1 MKKVFSLVSILILG
15 VVLVACGPKADIIG
29 PDEVVAIKTSFA
41 DQNTQRRFTY
51 EQSNP
56 LVMPD
61 GKTITTGELKPTWQ
75 FVESQL
81 NLDIT
86 DVSTPGQRPVDMFDF
101 AAANSFADA
110 NVYGGGNLGERIMD
124 AGVEGYFVPLNDHW
138 DRLPNFKKYLDA
150 NPLVSESITAWDG
163 NIYHAPYIAE
173 IDNYAR
179 MYMGRYSW
187 VTALLDGEVDGN
199 AFAHETETAEL
210 TIAYEPYWVSGSITG
225 LPYGNL
231 RKTKNV
237 AQLQADAAVAG
248 KINGVTALQVLKNY
262 IDEVYPTLEK
272 RSDLFLGET
281 GQYDIDELTALWRV
295 IKLHPNTL
303 TKEAT
308 GTVRAE
314 ATIYPFFTRQS
325 NHREELLRLQVY
337 FGGQRVHGSDSYGSR
352 FYIDHNGELQYS
364 YAQDSFLNNLQRIR
378 GWAREGLV
386 DQRIFGQANS
396 TNLRTG
402 LIFSDGN
409 EANKVFGFMTYDFTS
424 STTAATGGQ
433 DDVIAILPPLTTTPA
448 SNGEFVHYVENARVV
463 KPDGW
468 GISSASTEKEIA
480 ASLKMF
486 DYFFTE
492 EGAKVQN
499 YGTPD
504 MWVEGEEFENPFDG
518 TKGPKFND
526 WTITTAGAVSNGDIS
541 SFLRDHVGS
550 LIAIGYQKEIGF
562 ELQATSENG
571 FKSWDLYFGNET
583 RPAVIMNSYTA
594 TEPYYQLAPAI
605 ISLNLNEVNIV
616 TNQTTM
622 RADTQLVDNIFGF
635 IGDVDGE
642 DVPKDVAGLKAM
654 FTTANVATYVEIYRT
669 AYARI
674 SG

>member
-1 MKKVFSLVSILILG
+1 MKKVFSIVTIFILG
-15 VVLVACGPKADIIG
+15 MVLVACGPNEIIG
-29 PDEVVAIKTSFA
+29 PDEVVALKTSFA

-61 GKTITTGELKPTWQ
+61 GSTITTGQLKPTWQ
-75 FVESQL
+75 FVEDQL

-86 DVSTPGQRPVDMFDF
+86 DVSTPGQRPTDMFDF
-101 AAANSFADA
+101 AAANNFAGA
-110 NVYGGGNLGERIMD
+110 NIFGGGNLGERIMD
-124 AGVEGYFVPLNDHW
+124 AGVEGYFVPLNDHM
-138 DRLPNFKKYLDA
+138 DKLPNFKKYLEA

-187 VTALLDGEVDGN
+187 VTALLDGQVDGET
-199 AFAHETETAEL
+199 FAHEAETAKL
-210 TIAYEPYWVSGSITG
+210 TVAYEPYWFAGTTQN
-225 LPYGNL
+225 LPYGSL
-231 RKTKNV
+231 RKTSNV
-237 AQLQADAAVAG
+237 AKLQADAATAG
-248 KINGVTALQVLKNY
+248 ELTGTVALQVLKDY
-262 IDEVYPTLEK
+262 IDTVYPTLEK

-281 GQYDIDELTALWRV
+281 GQYDIDELTALWRA

-308 GTVRAE
+308 GAVRPE

-352 FYIDHNGELQYS
+352 FYIDHEGELQYS
-364 YAQDSFLNNLQRIR
+364 YAEDTFLNNLSRIR
-378 GWAREGLV
+378 AWAREGLI
-386 DQRIFGQANS
+386 DERLFGPANS

-402 LIFSDGN
+402 LIFSDNN
-409 EANKVFGFMTYDFTS
+409 EANRVFGFMTYDFTS

-433 DDVIAILPPLTTTPA
+433 DDVKAILPPLTTTPA
-448 SNGEFVHYVENARVV
+448 SDGDFIHYVENARVV

-468 GISSASTEKEIA
+468 GISSASTEKEVA
-480 ASLKMF
+480 AALKLF

-504 MWVEGEEFENPFDG
+504 MWVEGEEFTNPFDG
-518 TKGPKFND
+518 STGPKFNE
-526 WTITTAGAVSNGDIS
+526 WTLTTAAAVANGDIS
-541 SFLRDHVGS
+541 AFLRDHVGS
-550 LIAIGYQKEIGF
+550 LIAIGYQKEIAF

-571 FKSWDLYFGNET
+571 FFSWDLYFGSDT
-583 RPAVIMNSYTA
+583 RPAVKMNSYTA
-594 TEPYYQLAPAI
+594 TESYYQLAPAI
-605 ISLNLNEVNIV
+605 ISLNTQEINIV

-622 RADTQLVDNIFGF
+622 RADTQLVDNLFGF

-642 DVPKDVAGLKAM
+642 DVPKDVAGLKSM
-654 FTTANVATYVEIYRT
+654 FTTANAATYLEIYRG
-669 AYARI
+669 AYERI
-674 SG
+674 SN